1 MQFCRVLGRGD
12 DTQGQAHLGGKT
24 LNPWCLEAA
33 LGTLLTA
40 GTTQQVSSLACC
52 SREGTGAARC
62 PSCLTQSPS
71 GDLHPTFLLPVSTC
85 PRAISTAHARPF
97 PHHKTGQGPGNG
109 SATHTQ
115 CTDLGCIHTPG
126 PDTIPLPVP
135 APTTAAPQEQPSS
148 GREPSTACT
157 HPACTWPGSP
167 ALGPGTTFQTAQ
179 PVPFPPPRRSKS
191 FISLG
196 ASARGKGRSTW
207 EPLPAPA
214 CAGR

>member
-1 MQFCRVLGRGD
+1 M
-12 DTQGQAHLGGKT
+12 
-24 LNPWCLEAA
+24 EAA
-33 LGTLLTA
+33 LRALLTA
-40 GTTQQVSSLACC
+40 GTTQQGFSLVC
-52 SREGTGAARC
+52 SCREGTGAARC

-71 GDLHPTFLLPVSTC
+71 DLYATWTLLFPVSLL
-85 PRAISTAHARPF
+85 HALEPSPQHMQDLF
-97 PHHKTGQGPGNG
+97 PTTQTGQGPDNG
-109 SATHTQ
+109 GATHTQ

-126 PDTIPLPVP
+126 PGTIPLPVP
-135 APTTAAPQEQPSS
+135 APTTAAPEEQPSS

-157 HPACTWPGSP
+157 HPARTWPGSP

>member
-1 MQFCRVLGRGD
+1 M
-12 DTQGQAHLGGKT
+12 GGKT

-33 LGTLLTA
+33 LGALLTA
-40 GTTQQVSSLACC
+40 GTPPSKGPPWHAAAG
-52 SREGTGAARC
+52 REQAARC

-71 GDLHPTFLLPVSTC
+71 DLHPTWTLLFPVSTR
-85 PRAISTAHARPF
+85 PRAIPTAYVWPSTTTR
-97 PHHKTGQGPGNG
+97 TGQGPGLG

-115 CTDLGCIHTPG
+115 CTDLGCTHTPG
-126 PDTIPLPVP
+126 PGTIPPPVP
-135 APTTAAPQEQPSS
+135 APTMAAPKEQPSS
-148 GREPSTACT
+148 GREPGTACT